1 MIYIRFLKYFFISI
15 FTFQTKLKFAICPFC
30 VKKRIFLGL
39 GREPY
44 QTRCLSCKGTL
55 VSLSAI
61 KTITDN
67 NLIMDST
74 YELSFHGVLFEYLKK
89 NSKKFTFSEYFPVN
103 KSRYVNG
110 IRNEDVQRLTFNSE
124 SFDLITSTEVFEHVP
139 NYLKGFKE
147 IYRVLKKDGFF
158 CFTVPIFEISKQI
171 CKLHQDGSLLWLA
184 PEEYH
189 GSRLTGDNSVPVFW
203 HHSGEQILKDLI
215 ATGFK
220 EAKAINHFWFD
231 KTNQI
236 VFVAKK

>member
-1 MIYIRFLKYFFISI
+1 MNYIRFLKHFFISF
-15 FTFQTKLKFAICPFC
+15 FTFQTKLKFTICSFC
-30 VKKRIFLGL
+30 GKKKIFLSL

-55 VSLSAI
+55 VSLSVI
-61 KTITDN
+61 KTLAAN
-67 NLIMDST
+67 NLIMDHT

-89 NSKKFTFSEYFPVN
+89 NSKKFTFSEYFPAN

-110 IRNEDVQRLTFNSE
+110 IKNEDVQKLTFNSE

-139 NYLKGFKE
+139 DYLKGFNE
-147 IYRVLKKDGFF
+147 IYRVLKKDAFF
-158 CFTVPIFEISKQI
+158 CFTVPVFKISKQI

-189 GSRLTGDNSVPVFW
+189 GSRLTGDDSVPVFW
-203 HHSGEQILKDLI
+203 HHSREQILKDLI

-220 EAKAINHFWFD
+220 DAKAINYLWFD
-231 KTNQI
+231 EINQI
-236 VFVAKK
+236 VFLAKK